1 MGLDWLPGSK
11 PKSGHEEECEAIIL
25 ALDEESRSEK
35 KGLIGRLF
43 SRKPEKEV
51 DTEALTERFHEIT
64 IPAYETL
71 DAPRVGYD
79 EAANEWARKMRAEQN
94 PDVPEEEWLKHHH
107 GYYVLDLAPPCD
119 GLPRYTNAPLG
130 YVEAYSF
137 RAKFL
142 EDCTDAI
149 GDELFTRGYGRMTAP
164 ELAAYGRK
172 LIACGESW
180 AAEHDVDIG
189 AMNPEAEDFDL
200 ESPEGKVD
208 IILSA
213 GRWCVFWGERG
224 HILDPYY

>member
-1 MGLDWLPGSK
+1 MDWLPGSK
-11 PKSGHEEECEAIIL
+11 PKPGHEEECEAIIL
-25 ALDEESRSEK
+25 ALVEESHSEK

-43 SRKPEKEV
+43 SRKSEKEV
-51 DTEALTERFHEIT
+51 DREALTERFHEIS
-64 IPAYETL
+64 IPAYEAL
-71 DAPRVGYD
+71 DAPRVGYA
-79 EAANEWARKMRAEQN
+79 EAANEWAREKRTEHY

-119 GLPRYTNAPLG
+119 GLPRYTNAPMG

-149 GDELFTRGYGRMTAP
+149 GDELFARGYGRMTAP
-164 ELAAYGRK
+164 ELAAYGRE
-172 LIACGESW
+172 LMACGEFW
-180 AAEHDVDIG
+180 AAEHGIDIG
-189 AMNPEAEDFDL
+189 AMNPEREDFDL

-224 HILDPYY
+224 YILDPDF